1 MEFEP
6 TEDQA
11 LLVNSA
17 RRMVETE
24 IKPIL
29 DRNPH
34 DRPLSKTEMLK
45 IFAVFS
51 REGLTAPRLPVEAG
65 GSGLKMLDYGM
76 IYEQLP
82 PVVAIALLSHEV
94 TITRIHAESTQEQR
108 ERFLPDAIAG
118 RKICCTGST
127 EPDTGSD
134 PRGIKTRVAEGDG
147 KLVINGRKMWITNGS
162 ISDIAVITCI
172 GADPAATTGQSQMR
186 RIAIQRETSPYE
198 AREIP
203 CVGLQQGH
211 LAELLFDDVS
221 VPADNALGA
230 TGDAARVLTVT
241 WNVNRP
247 LMGLSAVHLAQR
259 ALDAAIAYAGM
270 RKQFGRLIGG
280 KQLVQERLADIA
292 TAVETSRLLCYKALA
307 EVDRGVRS
315 NGLSAMAKRY
325 ATNACLQAISLA
337 MGVHGAMGISR
348 EMGLEQL
355 FRDARM
361 LVVPD
366 GTNEILALMIG
377 RELTGIDAF
386 RN

>member
-1 MEFEP
+1 MDFER
-6 TEDQA
+6 TEDQG
-11 LLVNSA
+11 LLVDSA

-24 IKPIL
+24 IQPIL
-29 DRNPH
+29 DGNPA
-34 DRPLSKTEMLK
+34 DTPLSKSEMLR
-45 IFAVFS
+45 IFAVFA
-51 REGLTAPRLPVEAG
+51 REGLTAPRLPAESG
-65 GSGLKMLDYGM
+65 GSGMKMLDYGM
-76 IYEQLP
+76 VYEQLP
-82 PVVAIALLSHEV
+82 PVVAISLLSHEV
-94 TITRIHAESTQEQR
+94 TITRIHAESTEEQR
-108 ERFLPDAIAG
+108 QRFLPDAIAG

-134 PRGIKTRVAEGDG
+134 PRGIKTRVAERDG

-162 ISDIAVITCI
+162 ISDFAVVTCLA
-172 GADPAATTGQSQMR
+172 GDAEAGKSAMR
-186 RIAIQRETSPYE
+186 RIAVQRDQSPYE

-203 CVGLQQGH
+203 TIGLQQGH
-211 LAELLFDDVS
+211 LAELLFDDCA
-221 VPADNALGA
+221 VPNENALGS

-259 ALDAAIAYAGM
+259 ALDAAIGYAGV

-280 KQLVQERLADIA
+280 TQLVQERLADIA

-307 EVDRGVRS
+307 DVDRGARS

-325 ATNACLQAISLA
+325 ATNACLQAVSLA

-348 EMGLEQL
+348 EMRLEQL

-361 LVVPD
+361 LIVPD

-386 RN
+386 RG

>member
-1 MEFEP
+1 MEFER

-11 LLVNSA
+11 LLVDSA

-29 DRNPH
+29 DRNPQ
-34 DRPLSKTEMLK
+34 DRPLAKAEMLK

-65 GSGLKMLDYGM
+65 GSGMKMLDYGM
-76 IYEQLP
+76 VYEQLP
-82 PVVAIALLSHEV
+82 PVVAISLLSHEV
-94 TITRIHAESTQEQR
+94 TITRIHAESTEEQR

-134 PRGIKTRVAEGDG
+134 PRGIKTRLTERDG
-147 KLVINGRKMWITNGS
+147 KLLVNGRKMWITNGS
-162 ISDIAVITCI
+162 ISDIAVVTCV
-172 GADPAATTGQSQMR
+172 ATDPSGKAQMR
-186 RIAIQRETSPYE
+186 RIAIEREGSPYQS
-198 AREIP
+198 REIP
-203 CVGLQQGH
+203 CVGLRQGH
-211 LAELLFDDVS
+211 LAELLFDDVG
-221 VPADNALGA
+221 VPDNNALGA
-230 TGDAARVLTVT
+230 AGDAARVLTIT

-247 LMGLSAVHLAQR
+247 LMGLSAVYLAQR

-270 RKQFGRLIGG
+270 RKQFGRLIGAT
-280 KQLVQERLADIA
+280 QLVQERLADIA
-292 TAVETSRLLCYKALA
+292 TAVETSRLFCYKALDD
-307 EVDRGVRS
+307 VDRGVRS
-315 NGLSAMAKRY
+315 NGPSAMAKRY

-337 MGVHGAMGISR
+337 MGVHGAMGVSD

-361 LVVPD
+361 LIVPD

-386 RN
+386 RG

>member
-1 MEFEP
+1 MEFER

-11 LLVNSA
+11 LLVDSA

-29 DRNPH
+29 DRNPQ
-34 DRPLSKTEMLK
+34 DRPLAKPEMLK

-65 GSGLKMLDYGM
+65 GSGMKMLDYGM
-76 IYEQLP
+76 VYEQLP
-82 PVVAIALLSHEV
+82 PVVAISLLSHEV
-94 TITRIHAESTQEQR
+94 TITRIHAESTEEQR

-134 PRGIKTRVAEGDG
+134 PRGIKTRLTERDG
-147 KLVINGRKMWITNGS
+147 KLFVNGRKMWITNGS
-162 ISDIAVITCI
+162 ISDIAVVTCV
-172 GADPAATTGQSQMR
+172 ATDPSGKAQMR
-186 RIAIQRETSPYE
+186 RIAIEREASPYQ

-203 CVGLQQGH
+203 CLGLRQGH
-211 LAELLFDDVS
+211 LAELLFDDVG
-221 VPADNALGA
+221 VPDNNALGA
-230 TGDAARVLTVT
+230 AGDAARVLTIT

-247 LMGLSAVHLAQR
+247 LMGLSAVYLAQR

-270 RKQFGRLIGG
+270 RKQFGRLIGAT
-280 KQLVQERLADIA
+280 QLVQERLADIA
-292 TAVETSRLLCYKALA
+292 TAVETSRLLCYKALDD
-307 EVDRGVRS
+307 VDRGVRS
-315 NGLSAMAKRY
+315 NGPSAMAKRY

-337 MGVHGAMGISR
+337 MGVHGAMGVSD

-361 LVVPD
+361 LIVPD

-386 RN
+386 RG

>member
-1 MEFEP
+1 MEFER
-6 TEDQA
+6 TEDQG
-11 LLVNSA
+11 LLVDSA

-29 DRNPH
+29 DRNPQ
-34 DRPLSKTEMLK
+34 DRPLAKAEMLK

-51 REGLTAPRLPVEAG
+51 REGLTAPRLSVEAG
-65 GSGLKMLDYGM
+65 GSGMKMLDYGM
-76 IYEQLP
+76 VYEQLP
-82 PVVAIALLSHEV
+82 PVVAISLLSHEV
-94 TITRIHAESTQEQR
+94 TITRIHAESTEEQR
-108 ERFLPDAIAG
+108 QRFLPDAIAG

-134 PRGIKTRVAEGDG
+134 PRGIKTRVTERAG
-147 KLVINGRKMWITNGS
+147 KLVVNGRKMWITNGS
-162 ISDIAVITCI
+162 ISDIAVVTCV
-172 GADPAATTGQSQMR
+172 ATDPSGKAQMR
-186 RIAIQRETSPYE
+186 RIAIEREGSPYQS
-198 AREIP
+198 REIP
-203 CVGLQQGH
+203 CVGLRQGH
-211 LAELLFDDVS
+211 LAELLFDDVA
-221 VPADNALGA
+221 VLDNNALGA
-230 TGDAARVLTVT
+230 AGDAARVLTIT

-270 RKQFGRLIGG
+270 RKQFGRLIGAT
-280 KQLVQERLADIA
+280 QLVQERLADIA
-292 TAVETSRLLCYKALA
+292 TAVETSRLLCYKALDD
-307 EVDRGVRS
+307 VDRGVRS

-337 MGVHGAMGISR
+337 MGVHGAMGVSD

-361 LVVPD
+361 LIVPD

-386 RN
+386 RS

>member
-1 MEFEP
+1 MEFER

-11 LLVNSA
+11 LLVDSA
-17 RRMVETE
+17 RRIVETE

-29 DRNPH
+29 DRNPQ
-34 DRPLSKTEMLK
+34 DRPLAKAEMLK

-51 REGLTAPRLPVEAG
+51 REGLTAPRLSVEAG
-65 GSGLKMLDYGM
+65 GSGMKMLDYGM
-76 IYEQLP
+76 VYEQLP
-82 PVVAIALLSHEV
+82 PVVAISLLSHEV
-94 TITRIHAESTQEQR
+94 TITRIHAESTEEQR

-134 PRGIKTRVAEGDG
+134 PRGIKTRVTERDG
-147 KLVINGRKMWITNGS
+147 KLVVNGRKMWITNGS
-162 ISDIAVITCI
+162 ISDIAVVTCV
-172 GADPAATTGQSQMR
+172 ATDPSGKAQMR
-186 RIAIQRETSPYE
+186 RIAIEREASPYQT
-198 AREIP
+198 REIP
-203 CVGLQQGH
+203 CVGLRQGH
-211 LAELLFDDVS
+211 LAELLFDDVG
-221 VPADNALGA
+221 VPDNNALGA
-230 TGDAARVLTVT
+230 AGDAARVLTIT

-280 KQLVQERLADIA
+280 TQLVQERLADIA
-292 TAVETSRLLCYKALA
+292 TAVETSRLLCYKALDD
-307 EVDRGVRS
+307 VDRGVRS

-337 MGVHGAMGISR
+337 MGVHGAMGVSD

-361 LVVPD
+361 LIVPD

-386 RN
+386 RS

>member
-1 MEFEP
+1 
-6 TEDQA
+6 
-11 LLVNSA
+11 
-17 RRMVETE
+17 
-24 IKPIL
+24 
-29 DRNPH
+29 
-34 DRPLSKTEMLK
+34 MLK

-65 GSGLKMLDYGM
+65 GSGMKMLDYGM
-76 IYEQLP
+76 VYEQLP
-82 PVVAIALLSHEV
+82 PVVAISLLSHEV
-94 TITRIHAESTQEQR
+94 TITRVHAESTEEQR

-134 PRGIKTRVAEGDG
+134 PRGIKTRVAERDG
-147 KLVINGRKMWITNGS
+147 KLVVNGRKMWITNGS
-162 ISDIAVITCI
+162 ISDIAVVTCV
-172 GADPAATTGQSQMR
+172 ATDPSGKAQMR
-186 RIAIQRETSPYE
+186 RIAIEREASPYQT
-198 AREIP
+198 REIP
-203 CVGLQQGH
+203 CVGLRQGH
-211 LAELLFDDVS
+211 LAELLFDDVG
-221 VPADNALGA
+221 VPDNNALGA
-230 TGDAARVLTVT
+230 AGDAARVLTIT

-270 RKQFGRLIGG
+270 RKQFGRLIGAT
-280 KQLVQERLADIA
+280 QLVQERLADIA
-292 TAVETSRLLCYKALA
+292 TAVETSRLLCYKALDD
-307 EVDRGVRS
+307 VDRGVRS
-315 NGLSAMAKRY
+315 NGPSAMAKRY

-337 MGVHGAMGISR
+337 MGVHGAMGVSD

-361 LVVPD
+361 LIVPD

-386 RN
+386 RG

>member
-1 MEFEP
+1 MEFER
-6 TEDQA
+6 TEDQT
-11 LLVNSA
+11 LLVDSA

-24 IKPIL
+24 IMPIL
-29 DRNPH
+29 DRNQQ
-34 DRPLSKTEMLK
+34 DRPLGKAEMLK

-51 REGLTAPRLPVEAG
+51 REGLTAPRLPMEVG
-65 GSGLKMLDYGM
+65 GSGMKMLDYGM
-76 IYEQLP
+76 VYEQLP
-82 PVVAIALLSHEV
+82 PVVAISLLSHEV
-94 TITRIHAESTQEQR
+94 TITRIHAESTEEQR

-127 EPDTGSD
+127 EPDAGSD
-134 PRGIKTRVAEGDG
+134 PRGIKTRVAERDG

-162 ISDIAVITCI
+162 ISDIAVVTCI
-172 GADPAATTGQSQMR
+172 GADPAAAAGQSQMR

-198 AREIP
+198 TREIP

-211 LAELLFDDVS
+211 LAELLFDDVG
-221 VPADNALGA
+221 VPTNNALGA

-259 ALDAAIAYAGM
+259 ALDAAITYAGM

-280 KQLVQERLADIA
+280 TQLVQERLADIA

-325 ATNACLQAISLA
+325 ATNACLQAISSA
-337 MGVHGAMGISR
+337 MGVHGAMGVSH

-361 LVVPD
+361 LLVPD

-377 RELTGIDAF
+377 RELTGIEAF
-386 RN
+386 RG

>member
-1 MEFEP
+1 MEFER
-6 TEDQA
+6 TEDQG
-11 LLVNSA
+11 LLVDSA

-29 DRNPH
+29 DRNPQ
-34 DRPLSKTEMLK
+34 DRPLAKAEMLK

-51 REGLTAPRLPVEAG
+51 REGLTAPRLSVEAG
-65 GSGLKMLDYGM
+65 GSGMKMLDYGM
-76 IYEQLP
+76 VYEQLP
-82 PVVAIALLSHEV
+82 PVVAISLLSHEV
-94 TITRIHAESTQEQR
+94 TITRIHAESTEEQR
-108 ERFLPDAIAG
+108 QRFLPDAIAG

-134 PRGIKTRVAEGDG
+134 PRGIKTRVTERAG
-147 KLVINGRKMWITNGS
+147 KLVVNGRKMWITNGS
-162 ISDIAVITCI
+162 ISDIAVVTCV
-172 GADPAATTGQSQMR
+172 ATDPSGKAQMR
-186 RIAIQRETSPYE
+186 RIAIEREASPYQS
-198 AREIP
+198 REIP
-203 CVGLQQGH
+203 CVGLRQGH
-211 LAELLFDDVS
+211 LAELLFDDVA
-221 VPADNALGA
+221 VPDNNALGA
-230 TGDAARVLTVT
+230 AGDAARVLTIT

-270 RKQFGRLIGG
+270 RKQFGRLIGAT
-280 KQLVQERLADIA
+280 QLVQERLADIA
-292 TAVETSRLLCYKALA
+292 TAVETSRLLCYKALDD
-307 EVDRGVRS
+307 VDRGVRS

-337 MGVHGAMGISR
+337 MGIHGAMGVSD

-361 LVVPD
+361 LIVPD

-386 RN
+386 RG

>member
-1 MEFEP
+1 MEFER
-6 TEDQA
+6 TEDQG
-11 LLVNSA
+11 LLVDSA

-29 DRNPH
+29 DRNPQ
-34 DRPLSKTEMLK
+34 DRPLPKAEMLK

-65 GSGLKMLDYGM
+65 GSGMKMLDYGM
-76 IYEQLP
+76 VYEQLP
-82 PVVAIALLSHEV
+82 PVVAISLLSHEV
-94 TITRIHAESTQEQR
+94 TITRIHAESTEEQR

-134 PRGIKTRVAEGDG
+134 PRGIKTRLTERDG
-147 KLVINGRKMWITNGS
+147 KLFVNGRKMWITNGS
-162 ISDIAVITCI
+162 ISDIAVVTCV
-172 GADPAATTGQSQMR
+172 ATDPSGKAQMR
-186 RIAIQRETSPYE
+186 RIAIEREASPYQ

-203 CVGLQQGH
+203 CLGLRQGH
-211 LAELLFDDVS
+211 LAELLFDDVG
-221 VPADNALGA
+221 VPDNNALGA
-230 TGDAARVLTVT
+230 AGDAARVLTIT

-247 LMGLSAVHLAQR
+247 LMGLSAVYLAQR

-270 RKQFGRLIGG
+270 RKQFGRLIGAT
-280 KQLVQERLADIA
+280 QLVQERLADIA
-292 TAVETSRLLCYKALA
+292 TAVETSRLLCYKALDD
-307 EVDRGVRS
+307 VDRGVRS
-315 NGLSAMAKRY
+315 NGPSAMAKRY

-337 MGVHGAMGISR
+337 MGVHGAMGVSD

-361 LVVPD
+361 LIVPD

-386 RN
+386 RG

>member
-1 MEFEP
+1 MEFER

-11 LLVNSA
+11 LLVDSA

-29 DRNPH
+29 DRNPQ
-34 DRPLSKTEMLK
+34 DRPLAKAEMLK

-65 GSGLKMLDYGM
+65 GSGMKMLDYGM
-76 IYEQLP
+76 VYEQLP
-82 PVVAIALLSHEV
+82 PVVAISLLSHEV
-94 TITRIHAESTQEQR
+94 TITRIHAESTEEQR

-134 PRGIKTRVAEGDG
+134 PRGIKTRVTERAG
-147 KLVINGRKMWITNGS
+147 KLVVNGRKMWITNGS
-162 ISDIAVITCI
+162 ISDIAVVTCV
-172 GADPAATTGQSQMR
+172 ATDPSGKAQMR
-186 RIAIQRETSPYE
+186 RIAIEREASPYQT
-198 AREIP
+198 REIP
-203 CVGLQQGH
+203 CVGLRQGH
-211 LAELLFDDVS
+211 LAELLFDDVG
-221 VPADNALGA
+221 VPDNNALGA
-230 TGDAARVLTVT
+230 AGDAARVLTIT

-259 ALDAAIAYAGM
+259 ALDAAISYAGM

-280 KQLVQERLADIA
+280 TQLVQERLADIA
-292 TAVETSRLLCYKALA
+292 TAVETSRLLCYKALDD
-307 EVDRGVRS
+307 VDRGVRS

-337 MGVHGAMGISR
+337 MGVHGAMGVSD

-361 LVVPD
+361 LIVPD

-386 RN
+386 RG

>member
-11 LLVNSA
+11 LLVDSA

-29 DRNPH
+29 DGNPH
-34 DRPLSKTEMLK
+34 DRSLSKAEMLK
-45 IFAVFS
+45 IFAVFA

-65 GSGLKMLDYGM
+65 GSGLNMLDYGM

-82 PVVAIALLSHEV
+82 PVVAISLLSHEV

-134 PRGIKTRVAEGDG
+134 PRGIKTRVAERDG

-162 ISDIAVITCI
+162 ISDVAVITCI
-172 GADPAATTGQSQMR
+172 GTDPTAAAGQSQMR

-211 LAELLFDDVS
+211 LAELLFDDVM
-221 VPADNALGA
+221 VPVDNALGS

-361 LVVPD
+361 LIVPD

-386 RN
+386 RG